1 MQVEIL
7 DALTDNFMYLI
18 VDVATNTA
26 AAVDPADAE
35 VAVAAAARLGATI
48 THVLPRAGSYQPTSR
63 TTSRTDQPSRTE
75 EDSR

>member
-26 AAVDPADAE
+26 AAVDPAVIAMVE
-35 VAVAAAARLGATI
+35 SAATTAAGK
-48 THVLPRAGSYQPTSR
+48 VQF
-63 TTSRTDQPSRTE
+63 
-75 EDSR
+75 